1 MNVYEF
7 VIKEENE
14 ERLDKFLTQHIKEIS
29 RSKIQ
34 QAIKDGLVLVN
45 GRSVKSNYKLKEEDH
60 IRMEYE
66 EEEVL
71 ELVSENF
78 PLDILYED
86 DAILVLNKPSG
97 LVVHPAPGHPKGTL
111 VNRLIAHTSQ
121 LSDINGEFRPGIVHR
136 LDKDTSGVLVVAK
149 TNEAHEDLTQQ
160 FKLNLPLREYTALVH
175 GQMES
180 PQGTINMPL
189 ARDPH
194 NRIKFAVQA
203 DGKASVTHF
212 KVEKEFKSLTLL
224 KVQLETGRTHQIR
237 VHLSHLD
244 HPIYGDYF
252 YGSPH
257 KLDDNRYCLHAR
269 KIGFRHPITQEWV
282 EFETELPDFF
292 QEILDETL

>member
-1 MNVYEF
+1 MEIYEF
-7 VIKEENE
+7 FIKENE

-34 QAIKDGLVLVN
+34 QAIKDGQVLVN
-45 GRSVKSNYKLKEEDH
+45 GQPVKANYKLKEEDH
-60 IRMEYE
+60 IWVEY

-71 ELVSENF
+71 ELVSEDS

-111 VNRLIAHTSQ
+111 VNRLLAHTSH

-149 TNEAHEDLTQQ
+149 TNDAHEDLAQQ

-175 GQMES
+175 GHMES

-237 VHLSHLD
+237 VHLSHLN
-244 HPIYGDYF
+244 HPIYGDYS
-252 YGSPH
+252 YSSPQR
-257 KLDDNRYCLHAR
+257 LDDDRYCLHAR

-282 EFETELPDFF
+282 EFESELPNFF